1 MAYDFK
7 FGKYWLSE
15 LGATSAEEPPVE
27 IAQRDITLISVPGKD
42 GKDCIDNKRYD
53 NVEFK
58 RIDNKR
64 YDNVEFKRKIAF
76 VGGRDIKVKEKE
88 TQLINSFA
96 YMQGYQD
103 FEDNSHPGLVAEAAL
118 RNFNDVQR
126 TLRTLHTAELSFS
139 RKPFWY
145 LKTGLEEM
153 PLDINAL
160 ISDGVEIINPF
171 PAAAKPLYR
180 FNMNFNGTG
189 ETTTCRVS
197 LSVTANYDGVYEER
211 RISKSGVRITAT
223 HHFVVLDLEKQHAT
237 VQDENGD
244 IYSYIDMDLPDPIG
258 EGRATIKIIYQSKTV
273 GLSIIPR
280 WRCL

>member
-42 GKDCIDNKRYD
+42 GKDC
-53 NVEFK
+53 
-58 RIDNKR
+58 IDNKR

-160 ISDGVEIINPF
+160 ISDGVEITF
-171 PAAAKPLYR
+171 Q
-180 FNMNFNGTG
+180 
-189 ETTTCRVS
+189 
-197 LSVTANYDGVYEER
+197 YE
-211 RISKSGVRITAT
+211 
-223 HHFVVLDLEKQHAT
+223 L
-237 VQDENGD
+237 
-244 IYSYIDMDLPDPIG
+244 
-258 EGRATIKIIYQSKTV
+258 
-273 GLSIIPR
+273 
-280 WRCL
+280 

>member
-58 RIDNKR
+58 R
-64 YDNVEFKRKIAF
+64 KIAF
-76 VGGRDIKVKEKE
+76 VGGRDI
-88 TQLINSFA
+88 
-96 YMQGYQD
+96 
-103 FEDNSHPGLVAEAAL
+103 
-118 RNFNDVQR
+118 NFNDVQR

-145 LKTGLEEM
+145 LKSGLEEM

>member
-15 LGATSAEEPPVE
+15 LGATSAEEP
-27 IAQRDITLISVPGKD
+27 LISVPGKD
-42 GKDCIDNKRYD
+42 GKDC
-53 NVEFK
+53 
-58 RIDNKR
+58 IDNKR

-145 LKTGLEEM
+145 
-153 PLDINAL
+153 A
-160 ISDGVEIINPF
+160 S
-171 PAAAKPLYR
+171 
-180 FNMNFNGTG
+180 
-189 ETTTCRVS
+189 
-197 LSVTANYDGVYEER
+197 
-211 RISKSGVRITAT
+211 
-223 HHFVVLDLEKQHAT
+223 
-237 VQDENGD
+237 
-244 IYSYIDMDLPDPIG
+244 
-258 EGRATIKIIYQSKTV
+258 
-273 GLSIIPR
+273 
-280 WRCL
+280 

>member
-42 GKDCIDNKRYD
+42 GKDC
-53 NVEFK
+53 
-58 RIDNKR
+58 IDNKR

-223 HHFVVLDLEKQHAT
+223 HHFVVLNLEKQHAT
-237 VQDENGD
+237 VQDESGD
-244 IYSYIDMDLPDPIG
+244 IYSYVDMDLPAPIG
-258 EGRATIKIIYQSKTV
+258 EGRAIIKIIYQSKTV

>member
-27 IAQRDITLISVPGKD
+27 IAQRDITFISVPGKD

-58 RIDNKR
+58 R
-64 YDNVEFKRKIAF
+64 KIAF
-76 VGGRDIKVKEKE
+76 VGNGDFKAQEKE
-88 TQLINSFA
+88 INLINHFA
-96 YMQGYQD
+96 YLQGYQD
-103 FEDNSHPGLVAEAAL
+103 FEDNFHPGLVTEAAL

-145 LKTGLEEM
+145 LKSALNEM
-153 PLDINAL
+153 TLDMNAL

-211 RISKSGVRITAT
+211 RISKSSVRITAT

-244 IYSYIDMDLPDPIG
+244 IYSYVDMDLPDPIG
-258 EGRATIKIIYQSKTV
+258 EGRAIIKIIYQSKTV